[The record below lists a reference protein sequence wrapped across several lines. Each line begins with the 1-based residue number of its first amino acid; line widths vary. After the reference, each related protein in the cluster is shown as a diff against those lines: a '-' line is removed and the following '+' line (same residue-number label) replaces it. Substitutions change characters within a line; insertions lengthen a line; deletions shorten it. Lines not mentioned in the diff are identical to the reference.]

1 MILPTKRI
9 TEERSLLGI
18 GGRVLLL
25 LDEPRTMSRL
35 WDEFKTQEAPTDTS
49 GPRITYDW
57 FVLALDL
64 LFMMDT
70 LRLEKGLLRRHEA

>member
-18 GGRVLLL
+18 GARVLQL
-25 LDEPRTMSRL
+25 LDEPRTVSRL
-35 WDEFKTQEAPTDTS
+35 WDDFKKREPS
-49 GPRITYDW
+49 VGPAARVTYDW

-64 LFMMDT
+64 LFM
-70 LRLEKGLLRRHEA
+70 LGAIRLEKGRLRRQVA